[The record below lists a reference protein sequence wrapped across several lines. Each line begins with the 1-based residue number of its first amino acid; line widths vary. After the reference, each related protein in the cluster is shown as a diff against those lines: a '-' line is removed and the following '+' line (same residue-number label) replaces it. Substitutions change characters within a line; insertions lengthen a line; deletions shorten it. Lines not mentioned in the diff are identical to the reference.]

1 MAKITFKAKVQPV
14 QNMDGTFAYNMVQ
27 IPALTRSHCDMG
39 AFRQHKKYGGFANSD
54 MFPAMLKRI
63 RSDIGG
69 SAARLRFGAEGYT
82 LPENVSI
89 DTSGF
94 LAKVEIDV

>member
-1 MAKITFKAKVQPV
+1 MAKITFKAKVQRV
-14 QNMDGTFAYNMVQ
+14 ENMDGTFAYSMIQ
-27 IPALTRSHCDMG
+27 IPELKRSHCDMA
-39 AFRQHKKYGGFANSD
+39 AFRQHKKYGPWANSD
-54 MFPAMLKRI
+54 MFSAMLKRI

-69 SAARLRFGAEGYT
+69 SAARLRFGAEDYS
-82 LPENVSI
+82 LPDNVAI